1 MAKAMFKSGARTQA
15 VFQRD
20 PISQNSGTHRYV
32 KFAIAI
38 ARRSDPQ
45 EFALSEVERP
55 RARHTAQKNRLDTVF
70 NLDFG
75 RTLN

>member
-20 PISQNSGTHRYV
+20 RISRNSGIHRYV

-38 ARRSDPQ
+38 ARRFDPQ

-55 RARHTAQKNRLDTVF
+55 RARQAAPKKWFDTVF